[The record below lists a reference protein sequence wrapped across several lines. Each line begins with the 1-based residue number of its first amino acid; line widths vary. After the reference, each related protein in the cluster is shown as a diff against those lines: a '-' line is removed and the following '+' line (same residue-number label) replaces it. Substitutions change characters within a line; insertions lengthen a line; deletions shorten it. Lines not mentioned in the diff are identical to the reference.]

1 MNTNAISK
9 RNSFDIPDDDLQAV
23 QAAVQTLQAKLI
35 PHLVNIGADEKRA
48 LTKMGSKSVDFVS
61 KTLTYSNTNPQFKP
75 AFVDLDNFSHDV
87 TAFGLLR
94 SLQQP
99 VSQLADMLD
108 DSMAVA
114 GSDAM
119 NAALAYYQ
127 SVKTANKL
135 NVPGA
140 ATISDDLSTR
150 FAGQGLR
157 APVKAPTTPTAA

>member
-1 MNTNAISK
+1 MNTHAIAK
-9 RNSFDIPDDDLQAV
+9 RNAFDIPDADLQAV

-35 PHLVNIGADEKRA
+35 PHLVNIGSDEKRA
-48 LTKMGSKSVDFVS
+48 LAKMGSKSVDFVS
-61 KTLTYSNTNPQFKP
+61 KTLTYANTNPQFKP
-75 AFVDLDNFSHDV
+75 AFVDIDSFSRDV
-87 TAFGLLR
+87 TAFGVLR

-108 DSMAVA
+108 DSLALT

-135 NVPGA
+135 NLPGA
-140 ATISDDLSTR
+140 ATIADDLATR
-150 FAGQGLR
+150 FSGQGPR
-157 APVKAPTTPTAA
+157 ATAGKGPTAG

>member
-1 MNTNAISK
+1 MNTNVIGK
-9 RNSFDIPDDDLQAV
+9 RSSFDIPDDDLQAV
-23 QAAVQTLQAKLI
+23 QAAVQTLQAKLV
-35 PHLVNIGADEKRA
+35 PYLVNIGPDEKRA
-48 LTKMGSKSVDFVS
+48 LAKMGSKSVDFVS
-61 KTLTYSNTNPQFKP
+61 KTLTYANTNPQFKP
-75 AFVDLDNFSHDV
+75 AFVDIDSFSRDV
-87 TAFGLLR
+87 TAFGVLR

-108 DSMAVA
+108 DSLALT

-140 ATISDDLSTR
+140 ATITDDLSTR
-150 FAGQGLR
+150 FAGQGPR
-157 APVKAPTTPTAA
+157 APGKAPTAA

>member
-1 MNTNAISK
+1 MNINVISNRNAFI
-9 RNSFDIPDDDLQAV
+9 IPDDDLQAI
-23 QAAVQTLQAKLI
+23 QAAVQTLQAKLV
-35 PHLVNIGADEKRA
+35 PHLVNIGSDEKRG

-61 KTLTYSNTNPQFKP
+61 KTLNYAATNPQFKP
-75 AFVDLDNFSHDV
+75 AFVDIDEFSRDV

-108 DSMAVA
+108 DSLALT

-119 NAALAYYQ
+119 TAALAYYQ

-135 NVPGA
+135 NIPGA
-140 ATISDDLSTR
+140 ATISDDLAAR
-150 FAGQGLR
+150 FAGQGNR
-157 APVKAPTTPTAA
+157 VSKAAPAA

>member
-1 MNTNAISK
+1 MNTNVIAK
-9 RNSFDIPDDDLQAV
+9 RSSSFNIPDDDLQAV
-23 QAAVQTLQAKLI
+23 QAAVQTLQAKLV
-35 PHLVNIGADEKRA
+35 PHLVNIGPDEKRA
-48 LTKMGSKSVDFVS
+48 LSKMGSKSVDFVS
-61 KTLTYSNTNPQFKP
+61 KTLTYANTNPQFKP
-75 AFVDLDNFSHDV
+75 AFVDIDSFSQDV
-87 TAFGLLR
+87 TAFGVLR

-108 DSMAVA
+108 DSLALT

-140 ATISDDLSTR
+140 ATIADDLATR
-150 FAGQGLR
+150 FAGQGTR
-157 APVKAPTTPTAA
+157 APVKAPSAD

>member
-1 MNTNAISK
+1 MNTNVIAK
-9 RNSFDIPDDDLQAV
+9 RSSSFNIPDDDLQAV
-23 QAAVQTLQAKLI
+23 QAAVQTLQAKLV
-35 PHLVNIGADEKRA
+35 PHLVNIGPDEKRA
-48 LTKMGSKSVDFVS
+48 LSKMGSKSVDFVS
-61 KTLTYSNTNPQFKP
+61 KTLTYANTNPQFKP
-75 AFVDLDNFSHDV
+75 AFVDIDSFSQDV
-87 TAFGLLR
+87 TAFGVLR

-108 DSMAVA
+108 DSLAIT

-140 ATISDDLSTR
+140 ATITDDLSTR
-150 FAGQGLR
+150 FAGQGTR
-157 APVKAPTTPTAA
+157 APAKAPAAD

>member
-1 MNTNAISK
+1 MNSNVIAK
-9 RNSFDIPDDDLQAV
+9 RTSFAIPDDDLQAV
-23 QAAVQTLQAKLI
+23 QAAVQTLQARLV
-35 PHLVNIGADEKRA
+35 PHLVNIGTDEKRA
-48 LTKMGSKSVDFVS
+48 LSKMGSKSVDFVS
-61 KTLTYSNTNPQFKP
+61 KTLSYANTNPQFKP
-75 AFVDLDNFSHDV
+75 GFVDIDSFSSDV
-87 TAFGLLR
+87 NAFGVLR

-108 DSMAVA
+108 DSLALT

-119 NAALAYYQ
+119 TATLAYDQ

-140 ATISDDLSTR
+140 ATITDDLSTR

-157 APVKAPTTPTAA
+157 TGGKVPSAA

>member
-1 MNTNAISK
+1 MNTNVIAK
-9 RNSFDIPDDDLQAV
+9 RSSFDIPADDLQAV

-35 PHLVNIGADEKRA
+35 PHLVNIAPDDKRA

-61 KTLTYSNTNPQFKP
+61 KSLTYANTNPQFKP
-75 AFVDLDNFSHDV
+75 AFVDINSFSRDV
-87 TAFGLLR
+87 AAFGVLR
-94 SLQQP
+94 SLHQP

-108 DSMAVA
+108 DSLALT

-119 NAALAYYQ
+119 TAALAYYQ

-140 ATISDDLSTR
+140 ATISDDLATR
-150 FAGQGLR
+150 FAGQGPR
-157 APVKAPTTPTAA
+157 GSGKAPTAA

>member
-1 MNTNAISK
+1 M
-9 RNSFDIPDDDLQAV
+9 
-23 QAAVQTLQAKLI
+23 
-35 PHLVNIGADEKRA
+35 
-48 LTKMGSKSVDFVS
+48 S
-61 KTLTYSNTNPQFKP
+61 KTLTYATTNPQFKP
-75 AFVDLDNFSHDV
+75 AFVDIDTFSHDV
-87 TAFGLLR
+87 SAFGVLR

-108 DSMAVA
+108 DSLALT

-119 NAALAYYQ
+119 TAALAYYQ

-140 ATISDDLSTR
+140 STISEDLSTR

-157 APVKAPTTPTAA
+157 GTVKAPTAA

>member
-1 MNTNAISK
+1 MNTNVIGK
-9 RNSFDIPDDDLQAV
+9 RNSFNIPDEDLQAV
-23 QAAVQTLQAKLI
+23 QAAVQTLQARLM
-35 PHLVNIGADEKRA
+35 PHLVNIGPDEKRA
-48 LTKMGSKSVDFVS
+48 LAKMGSKSVDFVS
-61 KTLTYSNTNPQFKP
+61 KTLNYATTNPQFKP
-75 AFVDLDNFSHDV
+75 AFVDIDNFSRDV
-87 TAFGLLR
+87 TAFGVLR

-108 DSMAVA
+108 DSLALT

-140 ATISDDLSTR
+140 ATINDDLATR
-150 FAGQGLR
+150 FSGQGVR
-157 APVKAPTTPTAA
+157 GTSKAPSEAG